1 MRRLAR
7 ESDLDT
13 VYAIHMDEAVI
24 PFLGIE
30 PLALEEFRPVYAG
43 LLAIGS
49 FYVLEE
55 QGKIAGFY
63 KVTRFEGRARHVAQ
77 LGTLA
82 VAPRFQGS
90 GIGRRMVADAIAR
103 LSAAGVRRI
112 ELIVESDNPRGVA
125 FYQRMGFQIEGR
137 LRMFYKRAHQDH
149 YVDDFMMALL
159 VPSGPS
165 EERIAADS

>member
-1 MRRLAR
+1 MRLAL
-7 ESDLDT
+7 ESDFDA

-30 PLALEEFRPVYAG
+30 PLGPDEFRPVFAALVASG
-43 LLAIGS
+43 N
-49 FYVLEE
+49 FYVVEAE
-55 QGKIAGFY
+55 GVVAGFY
-63 KVTRFEGRARHVAQ
+63 KITRFEGRAAHVAQ

-90 GIGRRMVADAIAR
+90 GIARRMVAGAV
-103 LSAAGVRRI
+103 AALTAACVRRI

-125 FYQRMGFQIEGR
+125 FYQRMGFEIEGR

-149 YVDDFMMALL
+149 YVDDFMMSLV
-159 VPSGPS
+159 VPSGPND
-165 EERIAADS
+165 ERIAADS